1 MREGRSRR
9 QSSKDSGKESCYFSL
24 LHFEDL
30 SMGKR
35 RSFVG
40 SPRRSPSN
48 RQSPVVDSENSLK
61 ILVEEGRP
69 RPGSR
74 TSRRASDATS
84 PVDIP
89 GTKEDGRYAG
99 PKFSSPPSA
108 DLLPKPPSKWISCH
122 RESFQRVNLDAMT
135 VHLRQMLKMSTA

>member
-1 MREGRSRR
+1 
-9 QSSKDSGKESCYFSL
+9 
-24 LHFEDL
+24 
-30 SMGKR
+30 MGKR

-48 RQSPVVDSENSLK
+48 RQSPVVGSENSLTS
-61 ILVEEGRP
+61 LVGEGRP
-69 RPGSR
+69 GST
-74 TSRRASDATS
+74 TSKIASVSS
-84 PVDIP
+84 PVNIP

-108 DLLPKPPSKWISCH
+108 DLLPKPPIKWISCH